1 MRYFQ
6 NRVKRTLLLSLLI
19 LLAVGRPLHGQKPAV
34 NRDSLDQI
42 LAGTSGLERIET
54 LSNFTNHLR
63 VLDPA
68 AAIDYGNRALVLLE
82 EYDDPAVKAQLLHRM
97 GMVYYLRSDYQ
108 DAIDYFQR
116 SAAIRDAIGDLRGYG
131 NSLASIANINNFWGN
146 YYEATDQ
153 YYKVLDLRKKI
164 DDQRGIATT
173 LINLGNVYKVQGN
186 FDVALDMY
194 LQAITISDTIGFLEG
209 KAWTYYNV
217 AVLYKIMQE
226 YDRALEYIQQ
236 AIDIYEKLS
245 ENMKGIALCLNEFG
259 TIYNAKGESEKSLD
273 YHQRALTIYRN
284 LHDSY
289 GIARTYTDIGNFYFS
304 HNENHKALEYYD
316 KSFSLRQKINDS
328 LGRIQTLQAIAR
340 TNFAMGQYDLALKN
354 YQQAQEMARKAD
366 MLSTMETNYEGMA
379 RAYAAKEDFKTAYSF
394 YREFTNIKDSL
405 FSSRVTSRI
414 SDLQVKYQ
422 TERSRR
428 ENEMLRKDNEIQ
440 ELMLIKANYQR
451 YVLSM
456 VVVVVLIFLLFLFV
470 RYRSGK
476 KMNVRLQE
484 QKDQLSQALEQLR
497 QREEELEELNAT
509 KDRFFSIV
517 SHDLRG
523 PLGGFYRLTE
533 TMVREIQNLSQQE
546 IKEAMTGVHQS
557 AEHMYKLLENLLEW
571 SRLQLGKVELQQDT
585 FDLSEAL
592 SGILELMKSQTS
604 QKNIHL
610 DLHPPTQPVTV
621 CADINMLGTIV
632 RNLVSNAI
640 KFTPRGGEVDISI
653 DKKDENFARVTIT
666 DNGVG
671 MDRATLSSLFHI
683 GNPKRQS
690 GTENEQGT
698 GLGLILCKELVEKH
712 GGIISADSSPNKG
725 STFQFTLPLA

>member
-1 MRYFQ
+1 M
-6 NRVKRTLLLSLLI
+6 
-19 LLAVGRPLHGQKPAV
+19 AVIVPLQGQFSSTNK
-34 NRDSLDQI
+34 DSLEQI
-42 LAGTSGLERIET
+42 IAGTSGLERVQI
-54 LSNFTNHLR
+54 LGKFTDFYR
-63 VLDPA
+63 VLNPPM
-68 AAIDYGNRALVLLE
+68 AIEFGKRALALSE
-82 EYDDPAVKAQLLHRM
+82 EYDDAATKAQTLHRL
-97 GMVYYLRSDYQ
+97 GMVYYLRSDYL

-116 SAAIRDAIGDLRGYG
+116 SAVIRDSIGDLRGYG

-153 YYKVLDLRKKI
+153 YYKVLDLRKEI
-164 DDQRGIATT
+164 NDQRGIATT
-173 LINLGNVYKVQGN
+173 LINLGSVYKVQGN

-194 LQAITISDTIGFLEG
+194 LQAITMSDTIGFLEG
-209 KAWTYYNV
+209 KAWTYYNM
-217 AVLYKIMQE
+217 AVLYKIMEE
-226 YDRALEYIQQ
+226 YDRALEYNRQ
-236 AIDIYEKLS
+236 ALAIYETLT
-245 ENMKGIALCLNEFG
+245 ENLKGVALCLNEFG

-273 YHQRALTIYRN
+273 YHQRALAIYRN
-284 LHDSY
+284 LQDSY
-289 GIARTYTDIGNFYFS
+289 GIARTYTDIGNFYFT
-304 HNENHKALEYYD
+304 HGEHHRALEYYD
-316 KSFSLRQKINDS
+316 KSFKLRRDINDS
-328 LGRIQTLQAIAR
+328 LGRIQTLQAIAK
-340 TNFAMGQYDLALKN
+340 TNFAMDRYDLALTN
-354 YQQAQEMARKAD
+354 YQVAQEMARKAD

-379 RAYAAKEDFKTAYSF
+379 RVYAAKEDFKTAYAF

-428 ENEMLRKDNEIQ
+428 ENELLRKNNEIQ

-451 YVLSM
+451 YVLSL
-456 VVVVVLIFLLFLFV
+456 VIVVVLIFLVFFLV

-476 KMNVRLQE
+476 KMNARLQE
-484 QKDQLSQALEQLR
+484 QKDQLTKALKQLR

-533 TMVREIQNLSQQE
+533 TMAREIDNLSHEE

-571 SRLQLGKVELQQDT
+571 SRLQLGKVEFHSET
-585 FDLSEAL
+585 FNLGESV
-592 SGILELMKSQTS
+592 SGTLALMKTQAA

-610 DLHPPTQPVTV
+610 DTHLPDTPITV
-621 CADINMLGTIV
+621 QADTHMLGTIV

-640 KFTPRGGEVDISI
+640 KFTPRGGEVEVIVE
-653 DKKDENFARVTIT
+653 KADETFARVTIS

-671 MDRATLSSLFHI
+671 MDRATRSSLFDI
-683 GNPKRQS
+683 GNPKRQA

-698 GLGLILCKELVEKH
+698 GLGLILCKELVENH
-712 GGIISADSSPNKG
+712 GGTISADSTPNKG

>member
-1 MRYFQ
+1 MGVVTPLPARSD
-6 NRVKRTLLLSLLI
+6 TL
-19 LLAVGRPLHGQKPAV
+19 
-34 NRDSLDQI
+34 NTDSLEQI
-42 LAGTSGLERIET
+42 IAGTSGLERIRT
-54 LSNFTNHLR
+54 LSEFADYYR
-63 VLDPA
+63 VLYPSV
-68 AAIDYGNRALVLLE
+68 AIEFGNRALEQLE
-82 EYDDPAVKAQLLHRM
+82 AFDAPDMEADLLHRL
-97 GMVYYLRSDYQ
+97 GMVYYLRSDYL
-108 DAIDYFQR
+108 DAIEYFQK
-116 SAAIRDAIGDLRGYG
+116 AATIRDSIGDLRGYG
-131 NSLASIANINNFWGN
+131 NALASIANINNFWGN

-153 YYKVLDLRKKI
+153 YYKVMDIRKAI
-164 DDQRGIATT
+164 NDQRGIATT

-217 AVLYKIMQE
+217 AVLYKIMEE
-226 YDRALEYIQQ
+226 YDRALEYNQQ
-236 AIDIYEKLS
+236 AMTIYEELP
-245 ENMKGIALCLNEFG
+245 ENLKGVALCLNEFG
-259 TIYNAKGESEKSLD
+259 TIYNAKGESQKSLN
-273 YHQRALTIYRN
+273 YHERALAIYRQ
-284 LHDSY
+284 HQDSY

-304 HNENHKALEYYD
+304 HGEHHKALEYYD
-316 KSFSLRQKINDS
+316 KSFKLRSKINDS
-328 LGRIQTLQAIAR
+328 LGRIQTLQAIAK
-340 TNFAMGQYDLALKN
+340 TNFAMARYDVALSN
-354 YQQAQEMARKAD
+354 YQLAQEMARKAD

-379 RAYAAKEDFKTAYSF
+379 RIYAAREDFKSAYAF
-394 YREFTNIKDSL
+394 YREFTDIKDSL

-428 ENEMLRKDNEIQ
+428 ENELLRKNNEIQ
-440 ELMLIKANYQR
+440 ELMLMKANYQR
-451 YVLSM
+451 YVLSL
-456 VVVVVLIFLLFLFV
+456 VVIVVLIFLFFFLV

-476 KMNVRLQE
+476 RMNARLQE
-484 QKDQLSQALEQLR
+484 QKDQLTRTLHQLR

-533 TMVREIQNLSQQE
+533 TMTREIENLSQAE

-571 SRLQLGKVELQQDT
+571 SRLQLGKVELHQET
-585 FDLSEAL
+585 FDLGESVTGTL
-592 SGILELMKSQTS
+592 DMMKSQAA

-610 DLHPPTQPVTV
+610 DLHLSDKPLLVE
-621 CADINMLGTIV
+621 ADANMLSTIL

-640 KFTPRGGEVDISI
+640 KFTPRGGEVDISL
-653 DKKDENFARVTIT
+653 DQADAKFARVTVT

-671 MDRATLSSLFHI
+671 MDRATLSSLFEI
-683 GNPKRQS
+683 GNPKRQT

-712 GGIISADSSPNKG
+712 GGTISAESTPNKG
-725 STFQFTLPLA
+725 SVFQFTLPLA